1 MIKWQPSTTW
11 RGEQL
16 RSLHPWQKGSVQTW
30 NLQWQETQTL
40 RKSRSQEKQVK
51 WRWGEPKTITDN
63 TANHINK
70 PFTDRACTINDAL
83 GPSTHSHHQLIIDTS
98 CTGHFLST
106 TAPIKN
112 KTSTTEGIQVR
123 LPNQDTMTATHTAE
137 LDLLDLPLAMQTAHI
152 FPALGTTS
160 LLSVGQLCDANC
172 MATFTDKTVTITHNN
187 KTILSGQCNKKTNL
201 WNINMPKHKETSQ
214 PETSMHNSDATESAH
229 NVNQTHKT
237 AELVAFAHAAFFSPA
252 NSTLQQAL
260 DKNYVNHFPGLTSQS
275 LHNHPTHSIATVK
288 CHLDQSQKNQCSIK
302 PTATFQADTTT
313 DNNENNDKSTDDNY
327 WPTSDPENDQTHHC
341 FAACTEDHTTGKIF
355 MDQTGCFIIPSSTG
369 HTQMF
374 ILYDYD
380 SNSIQTKPIKN
391 RSAPEILQAYKL
403 VTTMLTDARLKPKLH
418 LLDNKCSTLLV
429 DHMKKQGINFQ
440 LVPTAQHWCN
450 AAECT
455 IWTFKNHFIG
465 SLCTM
470 DKNFPSI
477 YGTNSYHKPPWPSI

>member
-83 GPSTHSHHQLIIDTS
+83 GPSTHSHHQLIIGTS

-172 MATFTDKTVTITHNN
+172 MATFTDKTVTITHNS
-187 KTILSGQCNKKTNL
+187 KTILSGQFNMKTNL
-201 WNINMPKHKETSQ
+201 WNVNMPMHKETSQ
-214 PETSMHNSDATESAH
+214 TETNQQNSDTTESAY
-229 NVNQTHKT
+229 NVNQTQKT
-237 AELVAFAHAAFFSPA
+237 AKLVAFAHAAFFSLA
-252 NSTLQQAL
+252 NSMLQQAL
-260 DKNYVNHFPGLTSQS
+260 DKNYINHLPGLTSQT
-275 LHNHPTHSIATVK
+275 LRNHPPHSIVTIK
-288 CHLDQSQKNQCSIK
+288 GHLDQSQKNQCSTK
-302 PTATFQADTTT
+302 LTVTF
-313 DNNENNDKSTDDNY
+313 
-327 WPTSDPENDQTHHC
+327 
-341 FAACTEDHTTGKIF
+341 
-355 MDQTGCFIIPSSTG
+355 
-369 HTQMF
+369 
-374 ILYDYD
+374 
-380 SNSIQTKPIKN
+380 
-391 RSAPEILQAYKL
+391 
-403 VTTMLTDARLKPKLH
+403 
-418 LLDNKCSTLLV
+418 
-429 DHMKKQGINFQ
+429 
-440 LVPTAQHWCN
+440 
-450 AAECT
+450 
-455 IWTFKNHFIG
+455 
-465 SLCTM
+465 
-470 DKNFPSI
+470 
-477 YGTNSYHKPPWPSI
+477 